1 LEEAMNIR
9 SYCIDD
15 EVSVTRLW
23 LECGLVVSQNHPVR
37 DIERKLEN
45 SGDWFFVGEIEGE
58 VTATCMVGYDGH
70 RGWINCLA
78 VSPRLQGE
86 GHARRM
92 MAHAEEVLLK
102 AGCPKVNLQVRSTNR
117 GVIGFYER
125 FGYGVDDVVS
135 MGKRLVEDD
144 LF

>member
-1 LEEAMNIR
+1 
-9 SYCIDD
+9 
-15 EVSVTRLW
+15 
-23 LECGLVVSQNHPVR
+23 
-37 DIERKLEN
+37 
-45 SGDWFFVGEIEGE
+45 
-58 VTATCMVGYDGH
+58 
-70 RGWINCLA
+70 
-78 VSPRLQGE
+78 
-86 GHARRM
+86 M

-125 FGYGVDDVVS
+125 IGYGVDDVVS